1 MRPVR
6 PSSAGCLPELALA
19 WFAVLSVMLNAS
31 VGQEAAPAELAPQ
44 PGPIGQFVTV
54 SSPIDDSVYARVSA
68 AAFDLKSQAARENR
82 KAVLVLQIEPGTS
95 PFHQIQGLTKF
106 LTSAPI
112 AGLTTVAWVP
122 QTVTGPNALVA
133 LACREIVMHPD
144 AELGDIS
151 RGKPL
156 DPEDE
161 QAALALGG
169 KRHNPKVNTAL
180 IKGMLDPQEQLW
192 RIQIEQAGG
201 QAETRIAT
209 VDELETL
216 RKTNVTLNNPEI
228 IKERGV
234 TGVFKGSA
242 CRTLNMLV
250 AQTAENR
257 AALSELYRLPREAMR
272 ENLAQGDARKV
283 RLIRVEGAI
292 DPLLESFLERQVQR
306 AIAQG
311 AKILILEI
319 DSPGGQLLASLNLA
333 NLLADLNPQEVRTIA
348 YVPKMALSGA
358 AIISLGCDEIVM
370 HPDARF
376 GDAGPIELKAGG
388 QFERVPEKLLS
399 PLRVSLRNLAEK
411 KGRPPALAEAMA
423 FRTLK
428 VFEVTHRET
437 GRVWFMSEEDLH
449 NSNGEWIQGPQLRE
463 TNGELLL
470 TVDGR
475 RAHELKLAERPVAD
489 FQELRG
495 RLGIPPETQI
505 APLAQ
510 TWVDKTV
517 FILNTTGMKVL
528 LLVLGV
534 ALLYV
539 ELHFMTGVL
548 GLGSVLCFVLFFW
561 SAVLGGTAGW
571 LEITL
576 FVFGASCLALEIF
589 VIPGFGVFGV
599 TGILAM
605 LASLVMALQTFG
617 NFEPGADLQSLL
629 RSIGT
634 VLGAFA
640 GVGILGVALAKVLPH
655 TPLYDQITL
664 GPSNF
669 DDATPRLRRE
679 HSPSE
684 LAAGLVGRRGKS
696 LTMLRP
702 SGKAEI
708 DGQVLDVQ
716 SEGPFIAANAPVEV
730 VSAQGVRV
738 IVRET
743 SVS

>member
-1 MRPVR
+1 MRSVR
-6 PSSAGCLPELALA
+6 LTSPGTVSELCLA
-19 WFAVLSVMLNAS
+19 WLAVVALFVSRVSA
-31 VGQEAAPAELAPQ
+31 QEAAPADPPVPPA
-44 PGPIGQFVTV
+44 GPIGQFVTV
-54 SSPIDDSVYARVSA
+54 SSPIDDTVYARVSA
-68 AAFDLKSQAARENR
+68 AALDLKSQAARENR
-82 KAVLVLQIEPGTS
+82 KGILVLQIESGTS
-95 PFHQIQGLTKF
+95 PFHQVQGLTKF
-106 LTSAPI
+106 LTSAAV

-122 QTVTGPNALVA
+122 QTVTGPNVLVA

-161 QAALALGG
+161 QTALALGA
-169 KRHNPKVNTAL
+169 KRNNPKVSTAL
-180 IKGMLDPQEQLW
+180 IQGMLDPQEQLW
-192 RIQIEQAGG
+192 RVQVERADG
-201 QAETRIAT
+201 QSETRIAT

-234 TGVFKGSA
+234 TGVFKGSTSRA
-242 CRTLNMLV
+242 LNMLV
-250 AQTAENR
+250 SQTAENR
-257 AALSELYRLPREAMR
+257 AAVSELYRLPREAMR
-272 ENLAQGDARKV
+272 ENLAQGDGRKV
-283 RLIRVEGAI
+283 RLIRVEGTI
-292 DPLLESFLERQVQR
+292 DPLLESFLERQVRR

-333 NLLADLNPQEVRTIA
+333 NLLADLNPQEVRTVA

-358 AIISLGCDEIVM
+358 AIIALGCDEIVM

-376 GDAGPIELKAGG
+376 GDAGPIEMKAGG

-399 PLRVSLRNLAEK
+399 PLRVSLRHLAEK
-411 KGRPPALAEAMA
+411 KGRAPALAEAMA

-428 VFEVTHRET
+428 VFEVTNRET
-437 GRVWFMSEEDLH
+437 GRISYMSEEDLH

-470 TVDGR
+470 TVDGK

-489 FQELRG
+489 FQELRS
-495 RLGIPPETQI
+495 RLGIPPDTRI
-505 APLAQ
+505 APLQQ
-510 TWVDKTV
+510 TWVDNTV
-517 FILNTTGMKVL
+517 FLLNTTGMKVL

-539 ELHFMTGVL
+539 ELHFMTGIL
-548 GLGSVLCFVLFFW
+548 GLSSVLCFVLFFW
-561 SAVLGGTAGW
+561 SSVLGGTAGW

-576 FVFGASCLALEIF
+576 FVFGISCLALEVF

-599 TGILAM
+599 TGILSM
-605 LASLVMALQTFG
+605 LVSLVMALQTFG
-617 NFEPGADLQSLL
+617 NFEPGADLDSLL
-629 RSIGT
+629 KSIGT
-634 VLGAFA
+634 VLGAFL
-640 GVGILGVALAKVLPH
+640 GVGILGVALARVLPH
-655 TPLYDQITL
+655 TPLYDQMTL
-664 GPSNF
+664 GPPGV
-669 DDATPRLRRE
+669 DDTTPRLRRE
-679 HSPSE
+679 NDPSE
-684 LAAGLVGRRGKS
+684 LAAGLVGRRGRS

-708 DGQVLDVQ
+708 GGQVYDVQ
-716 SEGPFIAANAPVEV
+716 SDGQFIAAEATIEV

-738 IVRET
+738 IVRE
-743 SVS
+743 VV